1 MATAY
6 VKHQV
11 KDFNSWKRTYD
22 DFAPVRKEKGVIGA
36 SVHREVNDPN
46 SVVVMHRFGDRETA
60 KAFLNSPDLK
70 SAMERSG
77 VVGQP
82 EIWLCDDEEVTFY

>member
-1 MATAY
+1 MATTY

-11 KDFNSWKRTYD
+11 KDFDAWKKFYD
-22 DFAPVRKEKGVIGA
+22 DFTPVRKENGVIGA
-36 SVHREVNDPN
+36 SVHRDVNDPN
-46 SVVVMHRFGDRETA
+46 SVIVMHRFADRETA
-60 KAFLNSPDLK
+60 EAFLNSNDLK

-82 EIWLCDDEEVTFY
+82 DIWLCDDVEVTFH